1 MLVIDQFLDAL
12 PDPDIRLSIRETP
25 LREAENFTIMLETY
39 KIADAQTCVYV
50 IKWVPDGNQPK
61 WGDISHLHETFN

>member
-1 MLVIDQFLDAL
+1 MLVIDKFLDAL
-12 PDPDIRLSIRETP
+12 PDPDIRLSIRETR
-25 LREAENFTIMLETY
+25 LREAENFTITLETY